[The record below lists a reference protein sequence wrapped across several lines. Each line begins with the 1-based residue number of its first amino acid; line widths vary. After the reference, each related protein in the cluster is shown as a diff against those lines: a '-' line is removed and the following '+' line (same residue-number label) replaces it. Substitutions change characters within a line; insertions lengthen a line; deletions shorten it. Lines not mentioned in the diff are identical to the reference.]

1 MTSIYSAQKFT
12 PSNGGRTINKFENPS
27 ISNMQRHMWR
37 NSHSSLNPRGHAYLL
52 SEFDSGSRGSIL
64 SIENQQRLAILR
76 SGAKVVSRTIWLWL

>member
-1 MTSIYSAQKFT
+1 MTSIDSPQKFT
-12 PSNGGRTINKFENPS
+12 PSNGGRTVNKLEKPS
-27 ISNMQRHMWR
+27 MSNIQRHMWR

-52 SEFDSGSRGSIL
+52 SEFGSGSRESIL